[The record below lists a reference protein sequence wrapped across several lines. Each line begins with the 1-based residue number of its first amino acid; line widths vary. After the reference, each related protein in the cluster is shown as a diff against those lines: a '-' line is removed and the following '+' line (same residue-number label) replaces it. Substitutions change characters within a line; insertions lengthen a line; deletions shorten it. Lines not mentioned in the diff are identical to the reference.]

1 MKGIFALSGLALLA
15 ACTIT
20 EPPIDYSN
28 LKESDKTA
36 SCQDLEIEYTANT
49 DKATELADRK
59 ATAGQANE
67 LIERNISV
75 KQLAERKGCKTLLWP
90 DQPEK
95 VF

>member
-1 MKGIFALSGLALLA
+1 MLQWRDHGK
-15 ACTIT
+15 
-20 EPPIDYSN
+20 
-28 LKESDKTA
+28 
-36 SCQDLEIEYTANT
+36 
-49 DKATELADRK
+49 K